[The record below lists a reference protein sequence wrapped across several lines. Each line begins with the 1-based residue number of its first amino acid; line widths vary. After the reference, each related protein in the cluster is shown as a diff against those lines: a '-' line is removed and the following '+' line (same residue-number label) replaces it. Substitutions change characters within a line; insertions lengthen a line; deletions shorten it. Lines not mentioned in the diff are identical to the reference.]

1 MPEPS
6 EPPYVRIAAELS
18 RRITDRELA
27 PGDKVPSTR
36 QVAQEFGVA
45 LATAAKALDVL
56 RAEGLVITRP
66 RSGTVV
72 APRRGGRAG
81 EPAAELTRE
90 RVLTEAI
97 AMADAEGLES
107 VSMRAV
113 AGRCGVAPMSLYRH
127 VEDKQ
132 SLLLLMADGV
142 YGSAEFEVD
151 GDAPWRS
158 QVESIARRL
167 WRLHRAHP
175 WLGAIS
181 PLTRPLPLR
190 NLVAMGDKLLGA
202 LEPLSLPP
210 LLHFNVHVLIYS
222 HVVSLASTI
231 DHEDAAVSETG
242 LSADEWTD
250 LQWIQRTVDEQF
262 MAELPHF
269 ARLFGRL
276 GAMADGYDMD
286 LDDLFELGLGLIL
299 GGVEALA
306 RRTAGRP
313 ELYRRTTPEPPQEH
327 PCQTCTSSS
336 APPAPSA
343 RPSPPSSP
351 RAAARCA
358 P

>member
-1 MPEPS
+1 MPEPT
-6 EPPYVRIAAELS
+6 EPPYARIAAELS

-45 LATAAKALDVL
+45 LATATKALDVL

-72 APRRGGRAG
+72 APRRGGKAG

-90 RVLTEAI
+90 RVVAEAI

-127 VEDKQ
+127 VEDKR

-151 GDAPWRS
+151 GSAPWRP
-158 QVESIARRL
+158 QVETIARRL

-175 WLGAIS
+175 WLGGIS
-181 PLTRPLPLR
+181 PLTRPLPLP

-202 LEPLSLPP
+202 LEALALPP

-231 DHEDAAVSETG
+231 DLEDAAVSETG

-250 LQWIQRTVDEQF
+250 LQWIQRTADERF
-262 MAELPHF
+262 MAALPHF

-286 LDDLFELGLGLIL
+286 LDNLFELGLGLML
-299 GGVEALA
+299 DGVEALA
-306 RRTAGRP
+306 KRQGRDAGLARRRADTER
-313 ELYRRTTPEPPQEH
+313 
-327 PCQTCTSSS
+327 
-336 APPAPSA
+336 PAPEDLSGE
-343 RPSPPSSP
+343 SW
-351 RAAARCA
+351 
-358 P
+358 